1 MTKGGF
7 LNEMLASKHATSNTG
22 FLWRYLYYMYVGL
35 PVLVVYY
42 GLYLYVTSMI
52 VSAIEELLGLRSS
65 SGLFSTM
72 PSARWI
78 LLVLVNLG
86 FTVALYHFKLL
97 PFLFAPV
104 RFITSV

>member
-1 MTKGGF
+1 MSKGGF

-42 GLYLYVTSMI
+42 GLYLYVTSM
-52 VSAIEELLGLRSS
+52 VLSAIEEVLGLR

-72 PSARWI
+72 PAAKWV
-78 LLVLVNLG
+78 LLVVLNLG

-97 PFLFAPV
+97 PYLFAPV